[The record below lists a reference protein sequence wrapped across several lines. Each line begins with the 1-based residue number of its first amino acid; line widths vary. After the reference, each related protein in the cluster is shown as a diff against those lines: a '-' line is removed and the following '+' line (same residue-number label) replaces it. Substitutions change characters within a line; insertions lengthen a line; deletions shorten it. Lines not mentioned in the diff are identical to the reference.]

1 MRIGDADASDGVPV
15 VRVVESD
22 AANLPNQTRARLRRD
37 ARAWGAR
44 GEERIRGKIQ
54 KSRQGPRARARVRR
68 RPRGLGGGRARRRR
82 RRGGRRGP
90 GPGASARRRSFRSA
104 PGARRRGRRTPRR
117 SWGRIARRRRPR
129 GVQGVVRV
137 RARPRRRRHRRRRAR
152 AVAPRRAGEGGAPR
166 DARQARQATSR
177 VGTAHRA
184 RGATRR
190 RRVGR
195 ESRGD
200 AGGGR
205 LVRRRRTAEHVK
217 ETLDQN
223 QLARRAI
230 ACDARPRGAAAKG
243 SRGERGAAV
252 NGDRTRT
259 EDSETLATL
268 TRAQVGRRA
277 SRIGRRRGGRR
288 HPIPTRRRFFR
299 VTRTQINLHFL
310 KTTTGSAMIVSAPVG
325 GRPSQC

>member
-37 ARAWGAR
+37 ARGGGRGGRRGSGERSRSLVRAPELERGSGGVRGAWAGDAR
-44 GEERIRGKIQ
+44 GVGGGEG
-54 KSRQGPRARARVRR
+54 GAGVR
-68 RPRGLGGGRARRRR
+68 GRARRRGGGHSLR
-82 RRGGRRGP
+82 AGGAAAREANPAAVLGSNRATSPPARGPRRGS
-90 GPGASARRRSFRSA
+90 GPGA
-104 PGARRRGRRTPRR
+104 
-117 SWGRIARRRRPR
+117 
-129 GVQGVVRV
+129 
-137 RARPRRRRHRRRRAR
+137 PRRRRHRRRRAR
-152 AVAPRRAGEGGAPR
+152 AVAPRRAGEGARRGTRARRARRRAASAPR
-166 DARQARQATSR
+166 IAPEGRRDADAL
-177 VGTAHRA
+177 
-184 RGATRR
+184 
-190 RRVGR
+190 GR

-243 SRGERGAAV
+243 SRAERGAAV

-277 SRIGRRRGGRR
+277 SRIGRRRGGRG
-288 HPIPTRRRFFR
+288 HSIPTWRRFFR

>member
-1 MRIGDADASDGVPV
+1 M
-15 VRVVESD
+15 
-22 AANLPNQTRARLRRD
+22 
-37 ARAWGAR
+37 
-44 GEERIRGKIQ
+44 
-54 KSRQGPRARARVRR
+54 
-68 RPRGLGGGRARRRR
+68 
-82 RRGGRRGP
+82 
-90 GPGASARRRSFRSA
+90 
-104 PGARRRGRRTPRR
+104 
-117 SWGRIARRRRPR
+117 
-129 GVQGVVRV
+129 VRV
-137 RARPRRRRHRRRRAR
+137 RARPRRRRHRRRPRAGCC
-152 AVAPRRAGEGGAPR
+152 AAASGEGGAPR

-243 SRGERGAAV
+243 SRAERGAAV

-277 SRIGRRRGGRR
+277 SRIGRRRGGRG
-288 HPIPTRRRFFR
+288 HSIPTWRRFFR